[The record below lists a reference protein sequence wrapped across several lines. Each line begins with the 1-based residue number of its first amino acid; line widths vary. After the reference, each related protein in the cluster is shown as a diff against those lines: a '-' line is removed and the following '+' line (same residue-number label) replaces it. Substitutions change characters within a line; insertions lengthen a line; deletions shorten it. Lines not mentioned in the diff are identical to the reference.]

1 MSAPLVLAVLS
12 GIFFGSWSV
21 GLKKARG
28 CRFENF
34 FLVLSCTTF
43 LSVSIA
49 ALALDGFGVFERA
62 MAADLNSIAWGVG
75 GGACWGLATLS
86 FGYALTL
93 VGLALG
99 YAIILGS
106 GMFIGTSV
114 SMFFMKGLP
123 AGAGEAVQA
132 YAMMGVFV
140 ALAGTILS
148 SYAGH
153 LRSKRMRYERG
164 RKDFRRGIPVCVLSG
179 FLSSFFAL
187 GYAGAHEQLST
198 WPTIFLLV
206 LGFSLVQI
214 IWLGVRITR
223 LASWEAYK
231 NLRHNVL
238 YPMASG
244 LIFGSAVVFH
254 FASADEVGVAL
265 AYPLMMGVQILS
277 GNLWSFL
284 AFGEWRR
291 APGNARMIQI
301 LALALLVIASAL
313 IGRGMEFAGG

>member
-1 MSAPLVLAVLS
+1 MSAPLVFAVLS

-21 GLKKARG
+21 WLKKAK

-34 FLVLSCTTF
+34 FLVLSVTTF
-43 LSVSIA
+43 FSVSIA
-49 ALALDGFGVFERA
+49 ALALEGFGVFGQVLT
-62 MAADLNSIAWGVG
+62 ADLNSIAWGIG

-99 YAIILGS
+99 YAIILGL

-123 AGAGEAVQA
+123 PGADEAVQI

-140 ALAGTILS
+140 ALAGVMLS

-153 LRSKRMRYERG
+153 LRSGRVRRGRG
-164 RKDFRRGIPVCVLSG
+164 RKDFRKGIPVCALSG

-187 GYAGAHEQLST
+187 GYAGTHEQLST
-198 WPTIFLLV
+198 WSSIFLLV

-214 IWLGVRITR
+214 IWLGVRITK
-223 LASWEAYK
+223 LASWKAYK
-231 NLRHNVL
+231 NLGPNVL
-238 YPMASG
+238 YPAAGG

-265 AYPLMMGVQILS
+265 AYPLMMGVEILS

-284 AFGEWRR
+284 AFGEWRQ
-291 APGNARMIQI
+291 APRNARMIQI
-301 LALALLVIASAL
+301 LALAALIIASAL